1 MIPNFNAYNLI
12 NESITLQELSKGNEK
27 NYSYGD
33 MKRGFLSKGYEFL
46 GNISL
51 KVLTYNCFSYD
62 EIIDVV
68 PDELISKLRE
78 CDSRKYIKTVPEK
91 KYINT
96 NIFGRDYNLDSALK
110 IISEPNIE
118 KVRSCF
124 SKKGDLYY
132 VLWNNDKKYF
142 YFMTIDESSPNNNND
157 AVAFLELFIKI
168 KTSGIDTVND
178 EVDELYAQYLDEK
191 AKREEA
197 ERQRQEEKRIQK
209 EKEDA
214 YQARVD
220 RIRVDVEEN
229 PDNYVEV
236 KRNDLPRNILDALN
250 SDDYM
255 DKEYA
260 VYTQHISTDPHY
272 YDETVMCYVNND
284 ELSDG
289 YKFEM
294 TISHR
299 KSGGYVGD

>member
-1 MIPNFNAYNLI
+1 MIPNFNTYNLI

-62 EIIDVV
+62 EIMDVV
-68 PDELISKLRE
+68 PDELVSKLSE
-78 CDSRKYIKTVPEK
+78 CGSRGYIRTVPEK
-91 KYINT
+91 KYVNT
-96 NIFGRDYNLDSALK
+96 NTFGRDYNLESALK

-118 KVRSCF
+118 NVRSCF

-132 VLWNNDKKYF
+132 VLWNNYKKYF
-142 YFMTIDESSPNNNND
+142 YFMTIDESGYHNNND

-178 EVDELYAQYLDEK
+178 EVDELYAQYLEEK
-191 AKREEA
+191 AKREEE
-197 ERQRQEEKRIQK
+197 ERQRKEKKRIQK
-209 EKEDA
+209 EKEAA

-220 RIRVDVEEN
+220 AIQADVEEN

-236 KRNDLPRNILDALN
+236 KRENLPQSILDALN

-255 DKEYA
+255 DTPYA
-260 VYTQHISTDPHY
+260 VYTKQISKDP
-272 YDETVMCYVNND
+272 YDNETVMCYVNDD
-284 ELSDG
+284 ELAHG
-289 YKFEM
+289 YKF
-294 TISHR
+294 TQVISHK
-299 KSGGYVGD
+299 KSGEYVGD

>member
-62 EIIDVV
+62 EIINVV
-68 PDELISKLRE
+68 PDELVSKLSE
-78 CDSRKYIKTVPEK
+78 CGSRGYIRTVPEK

-96 NIFGRDYNLDSALK
+96 NTFGRDYNLDSALK

-142 YFMTIDESSPNNNND
+142 YFMTIDESGHYNNND

-178 EVDELYAQYLDEK
+178 EVDELYAQYLEEK
-191 AKREEA
+191 AKREEE
-197 ERQRQEEKRIQK
+197 ERQRKEKKRIQK
-209 EKEDA
+209 EKEAA

-220 RIRVDVEEN
+220 AIQADVEEN

-236 KRNDLPRNILDALN
+236 KRENLPQSILDALN

-255 DKEYA
+255 DTPYA
-260 VYTQHISTDPHY
+260 VYTKQISKDP
-272 YDETVMCYVNND
+272 YDNETVMCYVNDD
-284 ELSDG
+284 ELAHG
-289 YKFEM
+289 YKF
-294 TISHR
+294 TQVISHR
-299 KSGGYVGD
+299 KSGAYVGD

>member
-27 NYSYGD
+27 NYSYGE

-62 EIIDVV
+62 EIINVV
-68 PDELISKLRE
+68 PDELISKLSE
-78 CDSRKYIKTVPEK
+78 CGSRGYIRTVPEK

-96 NIFGRDYNLDSALK
+96 NTFGRDYNLDSALK

-132 VLWNNDKKYF
+132 VLWSNKKRYF
-142 YFMTIDESSPNNNND
+142 YFMTIDESGPHNNND
-157 AVAFLELFIKI
+157 AVGFLELFIKI

-178 EVDELYAQYLDEK
+178 EVDELYAQYLEEK
-191 AKREEA
+191 AKREEE
-197 ERQRQEEKRIQK
+197 ERQRKEKKRIKK
-209 EKEDA
+209 EKEAA

-220 RIRVDVEEN
+220 AIQADVEEN

-236 KRNDLPRNILDALN
+236 KRENLPQSILDALN

-255 DKEYA
+255 DTPYA
-260 VYTQHISTDPHY
+260 VYTKQISKDP
-272 YDETVMCYVNND
+272 YDNETVMCYVNDD
-284 ELSDG
+284 ELTHG
-289 YKFEM
+289 YKF
-294 TISHR
+294 TQVISH
-299 KSGGYVGD
+299 KKPGEYVGD

>member
-27 NYSYGD
+27 NYSYGE

-62 EIIDVV
+62 EIINVV
-68 PDELISKLRE
+68 PDELISKLSE
-78 CDSRKYIKTVPEK
+78 CGSRGYIRTVPEK

-96 NIFGRDYNLDSALK
+96 NTFGRDYNLDSALK
-110 IISEPNIE
+110 IISEPNVE

-142 YFMTIDESSPNNNND
+142 YFMTIDESGHYNNND

-178 EVDELYAQYLDEK
+178 EVDELYAQYLEEK
-191 AKREEA
+191 AKREEE
-197 ERQRQEEKRIQK
+197 ERQRKEKKRIQK
-209 EKEDA
+209 EKEAA

-220 RIRVDVEEN
+220 AIQADVEEN

-236 KRNDLPRNILDALN
+236 KRENLPQSILDALN

-255 DKEYA
+255 DTPYA
-260 VYTQHISTDPHY
+260 VYTKQISKDP
-272 YDETVMCYVNND
+272 YDNETVMCYVNDD
-284 ELSDG
+284 ELAHG
-289 YKFEM
+289 YKF
-294 TISHR
+294 TQVISH
-299 KSGGYVGD
+299 KKPGEYVGD

>member
-1 MIPNFNAYNLI
+1 MIPNFNTYNLI

-62 EIIDVV
+62 EIINVV
-68 PDELISKLRE
+68 PDELVSKLSE
-78 CDSRKYIKTVPEK
+78 CGSRGYIRTVPEK

-96 NIFGRDYNLDSALK
+96 NTFGRDYNLDSALK

-142 YFMTIDESSPNNNND
+142 YFMTIDESGHYNNND

-178 EVDELYAQYLDEK
+178 EVDELYAQYLEEK
-191 AKREEA
+191 AKREEE
-197 ERQRQEEKRIQK
+197 ERQRKEKKRIQK
-209 EKEDA
+209 EKEAA

-220 RIRVDVEEN
+220 AIQADVEEN

-236 KRNDLPRNILDALN
+236 KRENLPQSILDALN

-255 DKEYA
+255 DTPYA
-260 VYTQHISTDPHY
+260 VYTKQISKDP
-272 YDETVMCYVNND
+272 YDNETVMCYVNDD
-284 ELSDG
+284 ELAHG
-289 YKFEM
+289 YKF
-294 TISHR
+294 TQVISH
-299 KSGGYVGD
+299 KKPGEYVGD

>member
-12 NESITLQELSKGNEK
+12 NESIALQELSKGNEK

-62 EIIDVV
+62 EIINVV
-68 PDELISKLRE
+68 PDELVSKLSE
-78 CDSRKYIKTVPEK
+78 CGSRGYIRTVPEK

-96 NIFGRDYNLDSALK
+96 NTFGRDYNLDSALK

-142 YFMTIDESSPNNNND
+142 YFMTIDESGHYNNND

-178 EVDELYAQYLDEK
+178 EVDELYAQYLEEK
-191 AKREEA
+191 AKREEE
-197 ERQRQEEKRIQK
+197 ERQRKEKKRIQK
-209 EKEDA
+209 EKEAA

-220 RIRVDVEEN
+220 AIQADVEEN

-236 KRNDLPRNILDALN
+236 KRENLPQSILDALN

-255 DKEYA
+255 DTPYA
-260 VYTQHISTDPHY
+260 VYTKQISKDP
-272 YDETVMCYVNND
+272 YDNETVMCYVNDD
-284 ELSDG
+284 ELAHG
-289 YKFEM
+289 YKFIQV
-294 TISHR
+294 ISH
-299 KSGGYVGD
+299 KKPGEYVGD

>member
-62 EIIDVV
+62 EIINVV
-68 PDELISKLRE
+68 PDELVSKLSE
-78 CDSRKYIKTVPEK
+78 CGSRGYIRTVPEK

-96 NIFGRDYNLDSALK
+96 NTFGRDYNLDSALK

-142 YFMTIDESSPNNNND
+142 YFMTIDESGHYNNND

-178 EVDELYAQYLDEK
+178 EVDELYAQYLEEK
-191 AKREEA
+191 AKREEE
-197 ERQRQEEKRIQK
+197 ERQRKEKKRIKK
-209 EKEDA
+209 EKEAA

-220 RIRVDVEEN
+220 AIQADVEEN

-236 KRNDLPRNILDALN
+236 KRENLPQSILDALN

-255 DKEYA
+255 DTPYA
-260 VYTQHISTDPHY
+260 VYTKQISKDP
-272 YDETVMCYVNND
+272 YDNETVMCYVNDD
-284 ELSDG
+284 ELAHG
-289 YKFEM
+289 YKF
-294 TISHR
+294 TQVISH
-299 KSGGYVGD
+299 KKPGEYVGD

>member
-27 NYSYGD
+27 NYSYGE

-68 PDELISKLRE
+68 PDELINKLRE
-78 CDSRKYIKTVPEK
+78 CGPRKYISTVPEK

-96 NIFGRDYNLDSALK
+96 NTFGRDYNLDSALK

-142 YFMTIDESSPNNNND
+142 YFMTIDESGHYNNND

-178 EVDELYAQYLDEK
+178 EVDELYAQYLEEK
-191 AKREEA
+191 AKREEE
-197 ERQRQEEKRIQK
+197 ERQRKEKKRIQK
-209 EKEDA
+209 EKEAA

-220 RIRVDVEEN
+220 AIQADVEEN

-236 KRNDLPRNILDALN
+236 KRENLPQSILDALN

-255 DKEYA
+255 DTPYA
-260 VYTQHISTDPHY
+260 VYTKQISKDP
-272 YDETVMCYVNND
+272 YDNETVMCYVNDD
-284 ELSDG
+284 ELAHG
-289 YKFEM
+289 YKF
-294 TISHR
+294 TQVISHR
-299 KSGGYVGD
+299 KSGAYVGD

>member
-62 EIIDVV
+62 EIINVV
-68 PDELISKLRE
+68 PDELISKLSE
-78 CDSRKYIKTVPEK
+78 CGSRGYIRTVPEK

-96 NIFGRDYNLDSALK
+96 NTFGRDYNLDSALK

-142 YFMTIDESSPNNNND
+142 YFMTIDESGHYNNND

-178 EVDELYAQYLDEK
+178 EVDELYAQYLEEK
-191 AKREEA
+191 AKREEK
-197 ERQRQEEKRIQK
+197 ERQRKEKKRIQK
-209 EKEDA
+209 EKEAA

-220 RIRVDVEEN
+220 AIQADVEEN

-236 KRNDLPRNILDALN
+236 KRENLPQSILDALN

-255 DKEYA
+255 DTPYA
-260 VYTQHISTDPHY
+260 VYTKQISKDP
-272 YDETVMCYVNND
+272 YDNETVMCYVNDD
-284 ELSDG
+284 ELAHG
-289 YKFEM
+289 YKF
-294 TISHR
+294 TQVISH
-299 KSGGYVGD
+299 KKPGEYVGD

>member
-1 MIPNFNAYNLI
+1 MIPNFNTYNLI

-27 NYSYGD
+27 NYSYGE
-33 MKRGFLSKGYEFL
+33 MKRNFLSKGYEFL

-68 PDELISKLRE
+68 PDELINKLRE
-78 CDSRKYIKTVPEK
+78 CGPRKYISTVPEK

-96 NIFGRDYNLDSALK
+96 NTFGRDYNLDSALK

-142 YFMTIDESSPNNNND
+142 YFMTIDESGHYNNND

-178 EVDELYAQYLDEK
+178 EVDELYAQYLEEK
-191 AKREEA
+191 AKREEE
-197 ERQRQEEKRIQK
+197 ERQRKEKKIIQK
-209 EKEDA
+209 EKEAA

-220 RIRVDVEEN
+220 AIQADVEEN

-236 KRNDLPRNILDALN
+236 KRENLPQSILDALN

-255 DKEYA
+255 DTPYA
-260 VYTQHISTDPHY
+260 VYTKQISKDP
-272 YDETVMCYVNND
+272 YDNETVMCYVNDD
-284 ELSDG
+284 ELTHG
-289 YKFEM
+289 YKF
-294 TISHR
+294 TQVISHR
-299 KSGGYVGD
+299 KSGAYVGD

>member
-1 MIPNFNAYNLI
+1 MIPNFNTYNLI

-27 NYSYGD
+27 NYSYGE

-62 EIIDVV
+62 EIINVV
-68 PDELISKLRE
+68 PDELVSKLSE
-78 CDSRKYIKTVPEK
+78 CGSRGYIRTVPEK

-96 NIFGRDYNLDSALK
+96 NTFGRDYNLDSALK

-142 YFMTIDESSPNNNND
+142 YFMTIDESGPNNNND

-178 EVDELYAQYLDEK
+178 EVDELYAQYLEEK
-191 AKREEA
+191 AKREEE
-197 ERQRQEEKRIQK
+197 ERQRKEKKRIQK
-209 EKEDA
+209 EKEAA

-220 RIRVDVEEN
+220 AIQADVEEN

-236 KRNDLPRNILDALN
+236 KRESLPQSILDALN

-255 DKEYA
+255 DTPYA
-260 VYTQHISTDPHY
+260 VYTKQISKDP
-272 YDETVMCYVNND
+272 YDNETVMCYVNDD
-284 ELSDG
+284 ELAHG
-289 YKFEM
+289 YKF
-294 TISHR
+294 TQVISH
-299 KSGGYVGD
+299 KKPGEYVGD

>member
-62 EIIDVV
+62 EIINVV
-68 PDELISKLRE
+68 PDELVSKLSE
-78 CDSRKYIKTVPEK
+78 CGSRGYIRTVPEK
-91 KYINT
+91 KYININT
-96 NIFGRDYNLDSALK
+96 FGRDYNLDSALK

-142 YFMTIDESSPNNNND
+142 YFMTIDESGPNNNND

-178 EVDELYAQYLDEK
+178 EVDELYAQYLEEK
-191 AKREEA
+191 AKREEE
-197 ERQRQEEKRIQK
+197 ERQRKEKKRIQK

-220 RIRVDVEEN
+220 AIQADVEEN

-236 KRNDLPRNILDALN
+236 KRENLPQSILDALN

-255 DKEYA
+255 DTPYA
-260 VYTQHISTDPHY
+260 VYTKQISKDP
-272 YDETVMCYVNND
+272 YDNETVMCYVNDD
-284 ELSDG
+284 ELAHG
-289 YKFEM
+289 YKF
-294 TISHR
+294 TQVISH
-299 KSGGYVGD
+299 KKPGEYVGD

>member
-27 NYSYGD
+27 NYSYVD

-68 PDELISKLRE
+68 PDELVSKLRE
-78 CDSRKYIKTVPEK
+78 CGPREYISTVPEK
-91 KYINT
+91 KYVNT
-96 NIFGRDYNLDSALK
+96 NIFGRDYNRDSALK

-118 KVRSCF
+118 KIRSCF

-132 VLWNNDKKYF
+132 VLWNNNKKYF
-142 YFMTIDESSPNNNND
+142 YFMTIDESGPRNNSD

-178 EVDELYAQYLDEK
+178 EVDELYAQYLEEK
-191 AKREEA
+191 AKREEK
-197 ERQRQEEKRIQK
+197 ERQRKEEERIQK

-220 RIRVDVEEN
+220 AIQVDVKEN

-236 KRNDLPRNILDALN
+236 DEKDLPQNILDALN

-255 DKEYA
+255 DTPYA
-260 VYTQHISTDPHY
+260 VYMKHISTDPY
-272 YDETVMCYVNND
+272 ENETVMCYVNDD
-284 ELSDG
+284 ELTQG
-289 YKFEM
+289 YKFKQI
-294 TISHR
+294 ISHAR
-299 KSGGYVGD
+299 PGTYWGD

>member
-1 MIPNFNAYNLI
+1 MIPNFNTYNLI

-27 NYSYGD
+27 NYSYGE

-68 PDELISKLRE
+68 PDELINKLRE
-78 CDSRKYIKTVPEK
+78 CGPRKYISTVPEK

-96 NIFGRDYNLDSALK
+96 NTFGRDYNLDGALK

-118 KVRSCF
+118 GVRSCF

-132 VLWNNDKKYF
+132 VLWSNKKKYF
-142 YFMTIDESSPNNNND
+142 YFMTIDESGPHNNND
-157 AVAFLELFIKI
+157 AVGFLELFIKI

-178 EVDELYAQYLDEK
+178 EVDELYAQYLEEK
-191 AKREEA
+191 AKREEE
-197 ERQRQEEKRIQK
+197 ERQRKEKKRIQK
-209 EKEDA
+209 EKEA
-214 YQARVD
+214 TYQARVD
-220 RIRVDVEEN
+220 AIQADVEEN

-236 KRNDLPRNILDALN
+236 KRENLPQSILDALN

-255 DKEYA
+255 DTPYA
-260 VYTQHISTDPHY
+260 VYTKQISKDP
-272 YDETVMCYVNND
+272 YDNETVMCYVNDD
-284 ELSDG
+284 ELAHG
-289 YKFEM
+289 YKF
-294 TISHR
+294 TQVISHR
-299 KSGGYVGD
+299 KSGAYVGD

>member
-1 MIPNFNAYNLI
+1 MIPNFNTYNLI

-27 NYSYGD
+27 NYSYGE

-68 PDELISKLRE
+68 PDELVNKLRE
-78 CDSRKYIKTVPEK
+78 CGSRKYISAVPEK

-96 NIFGRDYNLDSALK
+96 NTFGRDYNLDSALK

-118 KVRSCF
+118 HVRSCF

-142 YFMTIDESSPNNNND
+142 YFMTIDESGPNNNND

-191 AKREEA
+191 AKREEV

-209 EKEDA
+209 EKEAA
-214 YQARVD
+214 YQERVD

-236 KRNDLPRNILDALN
+236 DKKDLPQNILDALN

-260 VYTQHISTDPHY
+260 VYTQHVSTDPHY

-289 YKFEM
+289 YKFKQV
-294 TISHR
+294 ISHR
-299 KSGGYVGD
+299 KSGAYVGD

>member
-62 EIIDVV
+62 EIINVV
-68 PDELISKLRE
+68 PDELVSKLSE
-78 CDSRKYIKTVPEK
+78 CGSRGYIRTVPEK

-96 NIFGRDYNLDSALK
+96 NTFGRDYNLDSALK

-142 YFMTIDESSPNNNND
+142 YFMTIDESGPNNNND

-178 EVDELYAQYLDEK
+178 EVDELYAQYLEEK
-191 AKREEA
+191 AKREEK
-197 ERQRQEEKRIQK
+197 ERQRKEKKRIQK
-209 EKEDA
+209 EKEAA

-220 RIRVDVEEN
+220 AIQADVEEN

-236 KRNDLPRNILDALN
+236 KRENLPQSILDALN

-255 DKEYA
+255 DTPYA
-260 VYTQHISTDPHY
+260 VYTKQISKDP
-272 YDETVMCYVNND
+272 YDNETVMCYVNDD
-284 ELSDG
+284 ELAHG
-289 YKFEM
+289 YKF
-294 TISHR
+294 TQVISHR
-299 KSGGYVGD
+299 KSGAYVGD

>member
-27 NYSYGD
+27 NYSYGE

-62 EIIDVV
+62 EIMDVV
-68 PDELISKLRE
+68 PDELVSKLSE
-78 CDSRKYIKTVPEK
+78 CGSRGYIRTVPEK
-91 KYINT
+91 KYVNT
-96 NIFGRDYNLDSALK
+96 NTFGRDYNLESALK

-118 KVRSCF
+118 NVRSCF

-132 VLWNNDKKYF
+132 VLWNNYKKYF
-142 YFMTIDESSPNNNND
+142 YFMTIDESGHHNNND

-178 EVDELYAQYLDEK
+178 EVDELYAQYLEEK
-191 AKREEA
+191 AKREEE
-197 ERQRQEEKRIQK
+197 ERQRKEKKRIQK
-209 EKEDA
+209 EKEAA

-220 RIRVDVEEN
+220 AIQADVEEN

-236 KRNDLPRNILDALN
+236 KRENLPQSILDALN

-255 DKEYA
+255 DTPYA
-260 VYTQHISTDPHY
+260 VYTKQISKDP
-272 YDETVMCYVNND
+272 YDNETVMCYVNDD
-284 ELSDG
+284 ELAHG
-289 YKFEM
+289 YKF
-294 TISHR
+294 TQVISH
-299 KSGGYVGD
+299 KKPGEYVGD

>member
-68 PDELISKLRE
+68 PDELINKLRE
-78 CDSRKYIKTVPEK
+78 CGPRKYISTVPEK

-96 NIFGRDYNLDSALK
+96 NTFGRDYNLDSALK

-142 YFMTIDESSPNNNND
+142 YFMTIDESGPRNNSD

-178 EVDELYAQYLDEK
+178 EVDELYAQYFEEK
-191 AKREEA
+191 AKREEE
-197 ERQRQEEKRIQK
+197 ERQRKEKKRIQK
-209 EKEDA
+209 EKEAA

-220 RIRVDVEEN
+220 AIQADVEEN

-236 KRNDLPRNILDALN
+236 KRENLPQSILDALN

-255 DKEYA
+255 DTPYA
-260 VYTQHISTDPHY
+260 VYTKQISKDP
-272 YDETVMCYVNND
+272 YDNETVMCYVNDD
-284 ELSDG
+284 ELAHG
-289 YKFEM
+289 YKF
-294 TISHR
+294 TQVISHR
-299 KSGGYVGD
+299 KSGAYVGD

>member
-27 NYSYGD
+27 NYSYYD
-33 MKRGFLSKGYEFL
+33 MKRGFLSKGYESL

-68 PDELISKLRE
+68 PDELINKLRE
-78 CDSRKYIKTVPEK
+78 CGPRKYISTVPEK

-96 NIFGRDYNLDSALK
+96 NTFGRDYNLDSALK

-142 YFMTIDESSPNNNND
+142 YFMTIDESGHYNNND

-178 EVDELYAQYLDEK
+178 EVDELYAQYLEEK
-191 AKREEA
+191 AKREEE
-197 ERQRQEEKRIQK
+197 ERQRKEKKRIQK
-209 EKEDA
+209 EKEAA

-220 RIRVDVEEN
+220 AIQADVEEN

-236 KRNDLPRNILDALN
+236 KRENLPQSILDALN

-255 DKEYA
+255 DTPYA
-260 VYTQHISTDPHY
+260 VYTKQISKDP
-272 YDETVMCYVNND
+272 YDNETVMCYVNDD
-284 ELSDG
+284 ELTHG
-289 YKFEM
+289 YKF
-294 TISHR
+294 TQVISH
-299 KSGGYVGD
+299 KKPGEYVGD

>member
-1 MIPNFNAYNLI
+1 MIPNFNTYNLI

-27 NYSYGD
+27 NYSYGE

-68 PDELISKLRE
+68 PDELINKLRE
-78 CDSRKYIKTVPEK
+78 CGPRKYISTVPEK

-96 NIFGRDYNLDSALK
+96 NTFGRDYNLDGALK

-118 KVRSCF
+118 GVRSCF

-142 YFMTIDESSPNNNND
+142 YFMTIDESGPNNNND

-178 EVDELYAQYLDEK
+178 EVDELYAQYLEEK
-191 AKREEA
+191 AKREEE
-197 ERQRQEEKRIQK
+197 ERQRKEKKRIQK
-209 EKEDA
+209 EKEAA

-220 RIRVDVEEN
+220 AIQADVEEN

-236 KRNDLPRNILDALN
+236 KRENLPQSILDALN

-255 DKEYA
+255 DTPYA
-260 VYTQHISTDPHY
+260 VYTKQISKDP
-272 YDETVMCYVNND
+272 YDNETVMCYVNDD
-284 ELSDG
+284 ELAHG
-289 YKFEM
+289 YKF
-294 TISHR
+294 TQVISH
-299 KSGGYVGD
+299 KKPGEYVGD

>member
-62 EIIDVV
+62 EIINVV
-68 PDELISKLRE
+68 PDELVSKLSE
-78 CDSRKYIKTVPEK
+78 CGSRGYIRTVPEK

-96 NIFGRDYNLDSALK
+96 NTFGRDYNLDSTLK

-142 YFMTIDESSPNNNND
+142 YFMTIDESGHYNNND

-178 EVDELYAQYLDEK
+178 EVDELYAQYLEEK
-191 AKREEA
+191 AKREEE
-197 ERQRQEEKRIQK
+197 ERQRKEKKRIQK
-209 EKEDA
+209 EKEAA

-220 RIRVDVEEN
+220 AIQADVEEN

-236 KRNDLPRNILDALN
+236 KRENLPQSILDALN

-255 DKEYA
+255 DTPYA
-260 VYTQHISTDPHY
+260 VYTKQISKDP
-272 YDETVMCYVNND
+272 YDNETVMCYVNDD
-284 ELSDG
+284 ELAHG
-289 YKFEM
+289 YKF
-294 TISHR
+294 TQVISHK
-299 KSGGYVGD
+299 KSGEYVGD

>member
-62 EIIDVV
+62 EIMDVV
-68 PDELISKLRE
+68 PDELVNKLRE
-78 CDSRKYIKTVPEK
+78 CGSRGYIGTVPEK

-96 NIFGRDYNLDSALK
+96 NTFGRDYNLDSALK

-118 KVRSCF
+118 KIRSCF

-142 YFMTIDESSPNNNND
+142 YFMTIDESGPNNNND

-178 EVDELYAQYLDEK
+178 EVDELYAQYLEEK
-191 AKREEA
+191 AKREEK
-197 ERQRQEEKRIQK
+197 ERQRKEKKRIQK
-209 EKEDA
+209 EKEAA

-220 RIRVDVEEN
+220 AIQADVEEN

-236 KRNDLPRNILDALN
+236 KKENLPQSILDALN

-255 DKEYA
+255 DTPYA
-260 VYTQHISTDPHY
+260 VYMEHISEDPY
-272 YDETVMCYVNND
+272 KNETVMCYVNDD
-284 ELSDG
+284 ELAHG
-289 YKFEM
+289 YKF
-294 TISHR
+294 TQVISH
-299 KSGGYVGD
+299 KKPGEYVGD

>member
-62 EIIDVV
+62 EIINVV
-68 PDELISKLRE
+68 PDELVSKLSE
-78 CDSRKYIKTVPEK
+78 CGSRGYIRTVPEK

-96 NIFGRDYNLDSALK
+96 NTFGRDYNLDSALK

-142 YFMTIDESSPNNNND
+142 YFMTIDESGHYNNND

-178 EVDELYAQYLDEK
+178 EVDELYAQYLEEK
-191 AKREEA
+191 AKREEE
-197 ERQRQEEKRIQK
+197 ERQRKEKKRIQK
-209 EKEDA
+209 EKEAA

-220 RIRVDVEEN
+220 AIQADVEEN

-236 KRNDLPRNILDALN
+236 KRENLPQSILDALN

-255 DKEYA
+255 NTPYA
-260 VYTQHISTDPHY
+260 VYTKQISKDP
-272 YDETVMCYVNND
+272 YDNETVMCYVNDD
-284 ELSDG
+284 ELAHG
-289 YKFEM
+289 YKFIQV
-294 TISHR
+294 ISH
-299 KSGGYVGD
+299 KKPGEYVGD

>member
-68 PDELISKLRE
+68 PDELVSKLRE
-78 CDSRKYIKTVPEK
+78 CGPREYISTVPEK
-91 KYINT
+91 KYVNT
-96 NIFGRDYNLDSALK
+96 NIFGRDYNRDSALK

-118 KVRSCF
+118 KIRSCF

-132 VLWNNDKKYF
+132 VLWNNNKKYF
-142 YFMTIDESSPNNNND
+142 YFMTIDESGPRNNSD

-178 EVDELYAQYLDEK
+178 EVDELYAQYLEEK
-191 AKREEA
+191 AKREEK
-197 ERQRQEEKRIQK
+197 ERQRKEEERIQK

-220 RIRVDVEEN
+220 AIQVDVKEN

-236 KRNDLPRNILDALN
+236 DEKDLPQNILDSLN

-255 DKEYA
+255 DTPYA
-260 VYTQHISTDPHY
+260 VYMKHISTDPY
-272 YDETVMCYVNND
+272 ENETVMCYVNDD
-284 ELSDG
+284 ELTQG
-289 YKFEM
+289 YKFKQI
-294 TISHR
+294 ISHAR
-299 KSGGYVGD
+299 PGTYWGD

>member
-62 EIIDVV
+62 EIINVV
-68 PDELISKLRE
+68 PDELVSKLSE
-78 CDSRKYIKTVPEK
+78 CGSRGYIRTVPEK

-96 NIFGRDYNLDSALK
+96 HIFGRDYNLDGALK

-118 KVRSCF
+118 GVRSCF

-142 YFMTIDESSPNNNND
+142 YFMTIDESGHYNNND

-178 EVDELYAQYLDEK
+178 EVDELYAQYLEEK
-191 AKREEA
+191 ARREEE
-197 ERQRQEEKRIQK
+197 ERQRKEKKRIRK
-209 EKEDA
+209 EKEAA

-220 RIRVDVEEN
+220 AIQADVEEN

-236 KRNDLPRNILDALN
+236 DIKNLPQSILDALN

-255 DKEYA
+255 DTPYA

-272 YDETVMCYVNND
+272 YDETVMCYVNDD
-284 ELSDG
+284 ELAHG
-289 YKFEM
+289 YKFIQV
-294 TISHR
+294 ISH
-299 KSGGYVGD
+299 KKPGEYVGD

>member
-68 PDELISKLRE
+68 PDELVSKLRE
-78 CDSRKYIKTVPEK
+78 CGPREYISTVPEK
-91 KYINT
+91 KYVNT
-96 NIFGRDYNLDSALK
+96 NIFGRDYNRDSALK

-118 KVRSCF
+118 KIRSCF

-132 VLWNNDKKYF
+132 VLWNNNKKYF
-142 YFMTIDESSPNNNND
+142 YFMTIDESGPRNNSD

-178 EVDELYAQYLDEK
+178 EVDELYAQYLEEK
-191 AKREEA
+191 AKREEK
-197 ERQRQEEKRIQK
+197 ERQRKEEERIQK

-220 RIRVDVEEN
+220 AIQVDVKEN

-236 KRNDLPRNILDALN
+236 DEKDLPQNILDALN

-255 DKEYA
+255 DTPYA
-260 VYTQHISTDPHY
+260 VYMKHISTDPY
-272 YDETVMCYVNND
+272 ENETVMCYVNDD
-284 ELSDG
+284 ELTQG
-289 YKFEM
+289 YKFKQI
-294 TISHR
+294 ISHAR
-299 KSGGYVGD
+299 PGTYWGD

>member
-27 NYSYGD
+27 NYSYGE

-62 EIIDVV
+62 EIINVV
-68 PDELISKLRE
+68 PDELVSKLSE
-78 CDSRKYIKTVPEK
+78 CGSRGYIRTVPEK

-96 NIFGRDYNLDSALK
+96 NTFGRDYNLDSALK

-118 KVRSCF
+118 KIRSCF

-142 YFMTIDESSPNNNND
+142 YFMTIDESGPNNNND

-178 EVDELYAQYLDEK
+178 EVDELYAQYLEEK
-191 AKREEA
+191 AKREEE
-197 ERQRQEEKRIQK
+197 ERQRKEKKRIQK
-209 EKEDA
+209 EKEAA

-220 RIRVDVEEN
+220 AIQADVEEN

-236 KRNDLPRNILDALN
+236 KRENLPQSILDALN

-255 DKEYA
+255 DTPYA
-260 VYTQHISTDPHY
+260 VYTKQISKDP
-272 YDETVMCYVNND
+272 YDNETVMCYVNDD
-284 ELSDG
+284 ELAHV
-289 YKFEM
+289 YKF
-294 TISHR
+294 TQVISHK
-299 KSGGYVGD
+299 KSGEYVGD

>member
-62 EIIDVV
+62 EIINVV
-68 PDELISKLRE
+68 PDELVSKLSE
-78 CDSRKYIKTVPEK
+78 CGSRGYIRTVPEK

-96 NIFGRDYNLDSALK
+96 NTFGRDYNLDSALK

-118 KVRSCF
+118 NVRSCF

-142 YFMTIDESSPNNNND
+142 YFMTIDESGPNNNND

-178 EVDELYAQYLDEK
+178 EVDELYAQYLEEK
-191 AKREEA
+191 AKREEE
-197 ERQRQEEKRIQK
+197 ERQRKEKKRIQK
-209 EKEDA
+209 EKEAA

-220 RIRVDVEEN
+220 AIQADVEEN

-236 KRNDLPRNILDALN
+236 KKENLPQSILDALN

-255 DKEYA
+255 DTPYA
-260 VYTQHISTDPHY
+260 VYMKHISTDPY
-272 YDETVMCYVNND
+272 ENETVMCYVNDD
-284 ELSDG
+284 ELTQG
-289 YKFEM
+289 YKFKQI
-294 TISHR
+294 ISHAR
-299 KSGGYVGD
+299 PGTYWGD

>member
-62 EIIDVV
+62 EIINVV
-68 PDELISKLRE
+68 PDELVSKLSE
-78 CDSRKYIKTVPEK
+78 CGSRGYIRTVPEK

-96 NIFGRDYNLDSALK
+96 NTFGRDYNLDSALK

-178 EVDELYAQYLDEK
+178 EVDELYAQYLEEK
-191 AKREEA
+191 AKREEK
-197 ERQRQEEKRIQK
+197 ERQRKEKKRIQK
-209 EKEDA
+209 EKEAA

-220 RIRVDVEEN
+220 TIQADVEEN

-236 KRNDLPRNILDALN
+236 KKENLPQSILDALN

-255 DKEYA
+255 DTPYA
-260 VYTQHISTDPHY
+260 VYMEHISEDPY
-272 YDETVMCYVNND
+272 KNETVMCYVNDD
-284 ELSDG
+284 ELAHG
-289 YKFEM
+289 YKF
-294 TISHR
+294 TQVISH
-299 KSGGYVGD
+299 KKPGEYVGD

>member
-27 NYSYGD
+27 NYSYGE

-62 EIIDVV
+62 EIMDVV
-68 PDELISKLRE
+68 PDELVSKLSE
-78 CDSRKYIKTVPEK
+78 CGSRGYIRTVPEK
-91 KYINT
+91 KYVNT
-96 NIFGRDYNLDSALK
+96 NTFGRDYNLESALK

-118 KVRSCF
+118 NVRSCF

-132 VLWNNDKKYF
+132 VLWNNYKKYF
-142 YFMTIDESSPNNNND
+142 YFMTIDESGHHNNND

-178 EVDELYAQYLDEK
+178 EVDELYAQYLEEK
-191 AKREEA
+191 AKREEE
-197 ERQRQEEKRIQK
+197 ERQRKEKKRIQK

-220 RIRVDVEEN
+220 AIQADVEEN

-236 KRNDLPRNILDALN
+236 KRENLPQSILDALN

-255 DKEYA
+255 DTPYA
-260 VYTQHISTDPHY
+260 VYTKQISKDP
-272 YDETVMCYVNND
+272 YDNETVMCYVNDD
-284 ELSDG
+284 ELAHG
-289 YKFEM
+289 YKF
-294 TISHR
+294 TQVISH
-299 KSGGYVGD
+299 KKPGEYVGD

>member
-62 EIIDVV
+62 EIINVV
-68 PDELISKLRE
+68 PDELVSKLSE
-78 CDSRKYIKTVPEK
+78 CGSRGYIRTVPEK

-96 NIFGRDYNLDSALK
+96 NTFGRDYNLDSALK

-142 YFMTIDESSPNNNND
+142 YFMTIDESGHYNNND

-178 EVDELYAQYLDEK
+178 EVDELYAQYLEEK
-191 AKREEA
+191 AKREEK
-197 ERQRQEEKRIQK
+197 ERQRKEKKRIQK
-209 EKEDA
+209 EKEAA

-220 RIRVDVEEN
+220 AIQADVEEN

-236 KRNDLPRNILDALN
+236 KRENLPQSILDALN

-255 DKEYA
+255 DTPYA
-260 VYTQHISTDPHY
+260 VYTKQISKDP
-272 YDETVMCYVNND
+272 YDNETVMCYVNDD
-284 ELSDG
+284 ELAHG
-289 YKFEM
+289 YKF
-294 TISHR
+294 THVISH
-299 KSGGYVGD
+299 KKPGEYVGD

>member
-27 NYSYGD
+27 NYSYGE

-62 EIIDVV
+62 EIINVV
-68 PDELISKLRE
+68 PDELVSKLSE
-78 CDSRKYIKTVPEK
+78 CGSRGYIRTVPEK

-96 NIFGRDYNLDSALK
+96 NTFGRDYNLDSALK

-142 YFMTIDESSPNNNND
+142 YFMTIDESGHYNNND

-178 EVDELYAQYLDEK
+178 EVDELYAQYLEEK
-191 AKREEA
+191 AKREEE
-197 ERQRQEEKRIQK
+197 ERQRKEKKRIQK
-209 EKEDA
+209 EKEAA

-220 RIRVDVEEN
+220 AIQADVEEN

-236 KRNDLPRNILDALN
+236 KRENLPQSILDALN

-255 DKEYA
+255 DTPYA
-260 VYTQHISTDPHY
+260 VYTKQISKDP
-272 YDETVMCYVNND
+272 YDNETVMCYVNDD
-284 ELSDG
+284 ELAHG
-289 YKFEM
+289 YKF
-294 TISHR
+294 TQVISHK
-299 KSGGYVGD
+299 KSGEYVGD

>member
-1 MIPNFNAYNLI
+1 MIPNFNTYNLI

-62 EIIDVV
+62 EIINVV
-68 PDELISKLRE
+68 PDELVSKLSE
-78 CDSRKYIKTVPEK
+78 CGSRGYIRTVPEK

-96 NIFGRDYNLDSALK
+96 NTFGRDYNLDSALK

-142 YFMTIDESSPNNNND
+142 YFMTIDESGHYNNND

-178 EVDELYAQYLDEK
+178 EVDELYAQYLEEK
-191 AKREEA
+191 AKREEE
-197 ERQRQEEKRIQK
+197 ERQRKEKKRIQK
-209 EKEDA
+209 EKEAA

-220 RIRVDVEEN
+220 AIQADVEEN

-236 KRNDLPRNILDALN
+236 KRENLPQSILDALN

-255 DKEYA
+255 DTPYA
-260 VYTQHISTDPHY
+260 VYTKQISKDP
-272 YDETVMCYVNND
+272 YDNETVMCYVNDD
-284 ELSDG
+284 ELAHG
-289 YKFEM
+289 YKFIQV
-294 TISHR
+294 ISH
-299 KSGGYVGD
+299 KKPGEYVGD

>member
-62 EIIDVV
+62 EIINVV
-68 PDELISKLRE
+68 PDELVSKLSE
-78 CDSRKYIKTVPEK
+78 CGSRGYIRTVPEK

-96 NIFGRDYNLDSALK
+96 NTFGRDYNLDSALK

-142 YFMTIDESSPNNNND
+142 YFMTIDESGHYNNND

-178 EVDELYAQYLDEK
+178 EVDELYAQYLEEK
-191 AKREEA
+191 AKREEE
-197 ERQRQEEKRIQK
+197 ERQRKEKKRIQK

-220 RIRVDVEEN
+220 AIQADVEEN

-236 KRNDLPRNILDALN
+236 KRENLPQSILDALN

-255 DKEYA
+255 DTPYA
-260 VYTQHISTDPHY
+260 VYTKQISKDP
-272 YDETVMCYVNND
+272 YDNETVMCYVNDD
-284 ELSDG
+284 ELAHG
-289 YKFEM
+289 YKF
-294 TISHR
+294 TQVISH
-299 KSGGYVGD
+299 KKPGEYVGD

>member
-62 EIIDVV
+62 EIINVV
-68 PDELISKLRE
+68 PDELVSKLSE
-78 CDSRKYIKTVPEK
+78 CGSRGYIRTVPEK

-96 NIFGRDYNLDSALK
+96 NTFGRDYNLDSALK

-142 YFMTIDESSPNNNND
+142 YFMTIDESGHYNNND

-178 EVDELYAQYLDEK
+178 EVDELYAQYLEEK
-191 AKREEA
+191 AKREEK
-197 ERQRQEEKRIQK
+197 ERQRKEKKRIQK
-209 EKEDA
+209 EKEAA

-220 RIRVDVEEN
+220 AIQADVEEN

-236 KRNDLPRNILDALN
+236 KRENLPQSILDALN

-255 DKEYA
+255 DTPYA
-260 VYTQHISTDPHY
+260 VYTKQISKDP
-272 YDETVMCYVNND
+272 YDNETVMCYVNDD
-284 ELSDG
+284 ELAHG
-289 YKFEM
+289 YKFAQV
-294 TISHR
+294 ISH
-299 KSGGYVGD
+299 KKPGEYVGD

>member
-62 EIIDVV
+62 EIINVV
-68 PDELISKLRE
+68 PDELVSKLSE
-78 CDSRKYIKTVPEK
+78 CGSRGYIRTVPEK

-96 NIFGRDYNLDSALK
+96 NTFGRDYNLDSALK

-142 YFMTIDESSPNNNND
+142 YFMTIDESGHYNNND
-157 AVAFLELFIKI
+157 AIAFLELFIKI

-178 EVDELYAQYLDEK
+178 EVDELYTQYLEEK
-191 AKREEA
+191 AKKEEE
-197 ERQRQEEKRIQK
+197 ERQRKEKKRIQK
-209 EKEDA
+209 EKEAA

-220 RIRVDVEEN
+220 AIQADVEEN

-236 KRNDLPRNILDALN
+236 KRENLPQSILDALN

-255 DKEYA
+255 DTPYA
-260 VYTQHISTDPHY
+260 VYTKQISKDP
-272 YDETVMCYVNND
+272 YDNETVMCYVNDD
-284 ELSDG
+284 ELAHG
-289 YKFEM
+289 YKF
-294 TISHR
+294 TQVISH
-299 KSGGYVGD
+299 KKPGEYVGD